1 MYKNTHFFGVVGLL
15 VLGVAATTTIYFT
28 NTTIDGTAF
37 DEAIQSYNAELIST
51 GKETFRH
58 DTFGDEVFWGG
69 TLKLHDAIAGE
80 ANGGVGGGL
89 SPEAALMLGLK
100 VDLEALPSEVQE
112 ALIQGEVDL
121 TDPAVTLTLLQLDAV
136 VGVKGT
142 FSGDKLTAVG
152 TTCALCHST
161 VDNSFA
167 DGIGK
172 RLDGWSNQDL
182 DVGTIISLSPDVSAL
197 SALLGVDDET
207 VRTVLQSWGPGKFDA
222 ELLMDGKAFRPDG
235 EPAATLIPPAFG
247 LAGVNLHTW
256 TGWGSVTH
264 WNGFVANLEMN
275 GQGTFYDPRLDD
287 AEKFPIAAREGF
299 GHVRNDPDLVT
310 PKLAALQV
318 YQLSI
323 PAPRPPEGVFDPS
336 LALAGEMVFN
346 TTAKCSTCHVQPLFT
361 EPGYNM
367 HTPEEIG
374 IDAFQ
379 AERSPDGMYRTAPL
393 KGLWT
398 HTERGF
404 YHDGRF
410 ATLQDVIDHYDD
422 FFALGLTDEESV
434 QLENYLLSLGD
445 VEIPTITGVEPG
457 PDLSTGIRLRG
468 NYPNPFR
475 AGTTIEYEIDSPGN
489 VVVDV
494 YSIDGRLVSRIEDT
508 FRGVGRHTVSWD
520 GKLTTG
526 SNAASGVYFYRL
538 QHGNSSAAKK
548 MVIVR

>member
-1 MYKNTHFFGVVGLL
+1 MKKNRYVFGVVGLL
-15 VLGVAATTTIYFT
+15 AVLGITAAMVFVSGP
-28 NTTIDGTAF
+28 TIDGTSF
-37 DEAIQSYNAELIST
+37 DEAIESYSVQLVSE

-58 DTFGDEVFWGG
+58 DTFGDEAFWGG
-69 TLKLHDAIAGE
+69 TLKLHEAIAGE
-80 ANGGVGGGL
+80 ENGGVGGGL

-100 VDLEALPSEVQE
+100 VDLEAIPTEVQE
-112 ALIQGEVDL
+112 ALVNGQVDL
-121 TDPAVTLTLLQLDAV
+121 TDPAVTLTLLKLDAV
-136 VGVKGT
+136 VGVKGR
-142 FSGDKLTAVG
+142 FSGDQLTAIG

-197 SALLGVDDET
+197 SSLLGVDDET
-207 VRTVLQSWGPGKFDA
+207 VRTVLRSWGPGKFDA

-299 GHVRNDPDLVT
+299 GHVRNDPDLIT
-310 PKLAALQV
+310 PKLAALQM

-323 PAPRPPEGVFDPS
+323 PAPKPPANTFDPS
-336 LALAGEMVFN
+336 LAAAGETVFK
-346 TTAKCSTCHVQPLFT
+346 TTAQCSDCHVQPLFT

-379 AERSPDGMYRTAPL
+379 ADRSPDGMYRTAPL

-398 HTERGF
+398 HTSRGF

-410 ATLQDVIDHYDD
+410 ETLQDVIDHYNNH
-422 FFALGLTDEESV
+422 FNLGLSATESE
-434 QLENYLLSLGD
+434 QLEHYLLSLGD
-445 VEIPTITGVEPG
+445 VEIPTGSAVVPG
-457 PDLSTGIRLRG
+457 PEIETGITLHG
-468 NYPNPFR
+468 NYPNPFQNS
-475 AGTTIEYEIDSPGN
+475 TTIEFELQQPANVEI
-489 VVVDV
+489 DV
-494 YSIDGRLVSRIEDT
+494 YSIDGRRVTSIANGFMGAGKHSAT
-508 FRGVGRHTVSWD
+508 WD
-520 GKLTTG
+520 GATSTG
-526 SNAASGVYFYRL
+526 GRAASGVYFYRL
-538 QHGNSSAAKK
+538 RAGEFDAVKK
-548 MVIVR
+548 MVVLN

>member
-1 MYKNTHFFGVVGLL
+1 MKENTHVFGIVGLL
-15 VLGVAATTTIYFT
+15 AVLGITAAMVFVDG
-28 NTTIDGTAF
+28 TTIDGTSF
-37 DEAIQSYNAELIST
+37 DQAIESYSVQLVSE

-58 DTFGDEVFWGG
+58 DTFGDEAFWGG
-69 TLKLHDAIAGE
+69 TLKLHEAIAGE
-80 ANGGVGGGL
+80 NNGGVGGGL

-100 VDLEALPSEVQE
+100 VDLEAIPNEVQE
-112 ALIQGEVDL
+112 ALVRGEVDL
-121 TDPAVTLTLLQLDAV
+121 TDPAVTLTLLKLDAV
-136 VGVKGT
+136 VGVKGR
-142 FSGDKLTAVG
+142 FAGDQLTAIG

-167 DGIGK
+167 EGIGK

-197 SALLGVDDET
+197 ANLLGVDDET
-207 VRTVLQSWGPGKFDA
+207 VRTVLRSWGPGKFDA

-235 EPAATLIPPAFG
+235 EPAATIIPPAFG

-299 GHVRNDPDLVT
+299 GHVRNDPDLIT
-310 PKLAALQV
+310 PKLAALQM

-323 PAPRPPEGVFDPS
+323 PAPKPPANTFDAT
-336 LALAGEMVFN
+336 LAAAGETVFN
-346 TTAKCSTCHVQPLFT
+346 SVAQCSNCHVQPLFT

-398 HTERGF
+398 RTSRGF

-410 ATLQDVIDHYDD
+410 ETLQDVIEHYDSH
-422 FFALGLTDEESV
+422 FNLGLSELESE
-434 QLENYLLSLGD
+434 QLEHYLLSLGD
-445 VEIPTITGVEPG
+445 VEIPTNSSVIPASEME
-457 PDLSTGIRLRG
+457 TGIRLLG
-468 NYPNPFR
+468 NYPNPFQKS
-475 AGTTIEYEIDSPGN
+475 TTIEFELTQPGN
-489 VVVDV
+489 VAIDV
-494 YSIDGRLVSRIEDT
+494 FSIDGRRVASITNDFLNSGKHSAT
-508 FRGVGRHTVSWD
+508 WNGRTS
-520 GKLTTG
+520 TG
-526 SNAASGVYFYRL
+526 GRAASGVYFYRI
-538 QHGNSSAAKK
+538 QAGDFDAVKK
-548 MVIVR
+548 MVVLN